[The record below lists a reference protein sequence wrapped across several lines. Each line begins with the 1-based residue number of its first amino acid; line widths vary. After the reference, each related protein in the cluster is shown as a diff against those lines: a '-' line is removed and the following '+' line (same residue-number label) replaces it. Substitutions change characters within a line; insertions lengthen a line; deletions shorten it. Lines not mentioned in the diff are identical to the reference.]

1 MLGAKGEIEELLCGG
16 VPRDL
21 CSSISSKQE
30 FIDNHHDTSMNF
42 GPCSDVLTNSE
53 ESCDDPL
60 LAEFI
65 EQSLED
71 FKDSSED
78 SVTVV

>member
-21 CSSISSKQE
+21 CSSISSEQE
-30 FIDNHHDTSMNF
+30 FIDSHHDTSMIF
-42 GPCSDVLTNSE
+42 GPCGDAVTNSE